1 MPSIKYRVEQG
12 NRVLGHFSGH
22 TPQEA
27 VRKAINN
34 QKKYG
39 NLFNEAEPFLLVRGS
54 KIYNTFADGR
64 ECN

>member
-22 TPQEA
+22 TLQEA
-27 VRKAINN
+27 VQKAINK

-39 NLFNEAEPFLLVRGS
+39 NLFNETEPFFLARGS
-54 KIYNTFADGR
+54 KTYVVFMDGR